1 MLPLDTNNNSA
12 DVTVASS
19 YQHIM
24 ETLAKKHL
32 CEESTVQG
40 LLDLRY
46 SVLSLVCPDKL
57 RGRVWKLLLLLPNVS
72 ASCYINIVH
81 RGPSLMDTKI
91 RNDTFRTMTTDTSFL
106 EHVSEDML
114 IRVLNA
120 FVWISRKGEYTDDTS
135 EEIQLR
141 QYFQGLSSSS
151 KDLTY
156 VQGMNILAAPFLMAM
171 PEMEAFYSFSTFL
184 WRWCP
189 LYVHPTLKGV
199 HCGVRLVDLCLAAL
213 DPTLYGYLLGRG
225 LTASIYAFPSVLSF
239 SACTPPLSEL
249 LQLWDVM
256 FAFGAHLNILY
267 IISQIA
273 LVRRE
278 LLQSSSPMKILRK
291 LPPLQA
297 RPIINIAMVFC
308 KKLPVDLYEKL
319 VRHAY
324 DESVADELGVKV
336 VADFDQPQN
345 DVSGLPDYMTEAMGS
360 TRSFYEFKN
369 Q

>member
-1 MLPLDTNNNSA
+1 MLPLDISRNPTEI
-12 DVTVASS
+12 TVAAS
-19 YQHIM
+19 YQQIM
-24 ETLAKKHL
+24 EALAKRHL
-32 CEESTVQG
+32 SEESSIED
-40 LLDLRY
+40 LIELRY
-46 SVLSLVCPDKL
+46 SVLSVVCPDKL

-81 RGPSLMDTKI
+81 RGPSSVDTKI

-120 FVWISRKGEYTDDTS
+120 FVWISRKGEHTDDTS

-141 QYFQGLSSSS
+141 QYFQSLSSSS
-151 KDLTY
+151 KELTY
-156 VQGMNILAAPFLMAM
+156 VQGMNILAAPFLMVM

-213 DPTLYGYLLGRG
+213 DPTLYGYLLGKG

-267 IISQIA
+267 IIAQIGM
-273 LVRRE
+273 VRHE
-278 LLQSSSPMKILRK
+278 LLHSSSPMKILRK

-297 RPIINIAMVFC
+297 KTIITIAMIFC
-308 KKLPVDLYEKL
+308 KKLPMDLYEKL

-336 VADFDQPQN
+336 VADSDQPQN
-345 DVSGLPDYMTEAMGS
+345 DVSGLPDYMTEAMGIS
-360 TRSFYEFKN
+360 TKSFYESRN
-369 Q
+369 